1 VRRKLVW
8 WLVLVGAMTTLAYAS
23 RVSEGKPPRDAL
35 YQYSVA
41 ASGLVLYAIVL
52 GLVLWIARGLT
63 REQLGLRRPVSWSR
77 ALGLALALILAVLA
91 AEAVLE
97 PLLHATREQGLEPPR
112 WEPAR
117 STPFALNAAVIVLA
131 APFVEELT
139 FRGLGFAVLLRFG
152 APVAIVLTAAFFAG
166 AHGLIDGFPALFI
179 FGLAIAILR
188 WHTRSVFPGML
199 FHACFNSVALATA
212 FIR

>member
-8 WLVLVGAMTTLAYAS
+8 WLVLVGSMTALAYGS

-41 ASGLVLYAIVL
+41 ASGFVLYVIVL

-63 REQLGLRRPVSWSR
+63 RVQLGLRRPVSWKR
-77 ALGLALALILAVLA
+77 ALGLALALILLVLI

-117 STPFALNAAVIVLA
+117 ATPFALNAAVVVLV
-131 APFVEELT
+131 APFVEELI

-152 APVAIVLTAAFFAG
+152 APVAIVVTAASFAA

-179 FGLAIAILR
+179 FGLAIAVLR
-188 WHTRSVFPGML
+188 WRTRSVFPGML
-199 FHACFNSVALATA
+199 FHACFNSVALVTS